1 MRCLPA
7 YIMLWLCSKARC
19 MQCPCQLCN
28 TNQVASVQRDFK
40 SGEGKDAEAS
50 WFGYHGDISAL
61 RVACL
66 SQHKKILEVTE
77 EKVLCGTSASICQT
91 LHCVGLDLS
100 KHAHLGPGIAS
111 MTLQE
116 QFSSVYFEVAAGAKE
131 AGTCCA
137 LLHCWK
143 ADAGPQWKM
152 ELSVLGA
159 WPVLFT
165 FFRMEACNWEVLAV
179 FLLFSRE
186 RFPKQLPW

>member
-1 MRCLPA
+1 
-7 YIMLWLCSKARC
+7 

-116 QFSSVYFEVAAGAKE
+116 QFSSLFFIFIFFSTLFRSCSRSKGGRNLLCSASLLESRCRTSMKNGAFCFRCLACAVYF
-131 AGTCCA
+131 
-137 LLHCWK
+137 L
-143 ADAGPQWKM
+143 
-152 ELSVLGA
+152 
-159 WPVLFT
+159 
-165 FFRMEACNWEVLAV
+165 
-179 FLLFSRE
+179 
-186 RFPKQLPW
+186 